1 MTFVSTHASLA
12 SMMGSWPV
20 IPSYISG
27 TATFN
32 PRVIEDHAVI
42 MGVKRETSAGFNV
55 AGMNFYLYVDGFTVS
70 ERKTINFNTYSDPY
84 TLDQV
89 IAEINADVGATV
101 AYNDN
106 GFLRLESRA
115 TLGESSALWLQT
127 FNYPEVFH
135 ELGLFSGIAHRG
147 GSLKQAKHVDPDRQ
161 VALPWQ
167 TVISDGESFTADAIN
182 RAIYQ
187 LAVNTDRTE
196 GVIGRKRIAKQEV
209 KLIPSYTPTGT
220 PSEEGVQFSGGIQV
234 FTGAATAPS
243 VGALE
248 NLFAVLDADGREY
261 TKRVTTVLTTDTVIF
276 TYADGRQIATDTGGN
291 FVAADE
297 KDEIY
302 VVSSSG
308 SLPAALQGV
317 PMKILEVQS
326 ANIAVIQPIDPAT
339 GNVILFATGGVSTD
353 RIDYSVKRCR
363 VDEVRTSQ
371 SGSRVE
377 GVNEQVSP
385 PSGSHVPARI
395 DLNNRIV
402 VPGATFVSDGV
413 QVGDQ
418 VVWASYGPTVPYSNN
433 GTYRVSQLV
442 DEETIEVVAEDWGPA
457 FLNPD
462 LSTPGNIVISTD
474 GQFYQDPF
482 VRFLPE
488 ASGGAIPDAGD
499 YIKIAYLEMTD
510 LRTATDD
517 PAAFSGGG
525 VRYQQEA
532 DDTVQ
537 KAILAIIGPSATTI
551 NDYLHD
557 DARNSMENID
567 YRLDFEH
574 YPSDTVDAGTG
585 NPAREG
591 RHRAIRPDTINMWP
605 EIGGETFTVRG
616 ATADTAGTVKMA
628 LRDESNNLVFDITK
642 VGRVNV
648 TVNAAAVASG
658 FTRYQ
663 IIDDSN
669 DVHYK
674 VQADGK
680 VGIYENATTSSTLIE
695 LDAGGPSGVGTGIS
709 RATLAGE
716 AATGPAALLTMVAD
730 ASATNPLIYSL
741 DVDAGTG
748 ELAVSVNDDGS
759 GGSVANALTVSSN
772 GSVNVNTILDV
783 NLPTATGTAMTVDYS
798 GGSAFKMDVNA
809 DGECELWGVGDGWE
823 GGGSV
828 IIRGDDA
835 TSSGRLG
842 GEAYI
847 WSGDSVDDYG
857 GWAGVIAGDGD
868 PGGSVSILAGDAFA
882 GTDIGG
888 GDIDLQGG
896 RSTGSGYSRIYMK
909 VAEAGVSGTA
919 GHTPTDYVI
928 LNGGLGKVEFR
939 RDIHFTPTTGGAVHG
954 FDSTYGIDGGDMTVR
969 GGNANPSSTNY
980 NGGDAIISGGASEGS
995 GYSSVFLKAA
1005 IAGASGSDT
1014 RTPETFM
1021 AMEGSTG
1028 HVVLYKDLYTS
1039 SGGRY
1044 IPQIKA
1050 MTTEQ
1055 ELTYTTLT
1063 AFSSTQQTIAA
1074 NTLSAGSTI
1083 RIKASGYVSVNGAS
1097 HAIGVRLREAGGASD
1112 SVTFA
1117 VSAGGYFYI
1126 EAVAT
1131 IWGAPTT
1138 TTAFRFL
1145 GQAVTGVTGGG
1156 AGTASAAGTTA
1167 VAPTMDSTQTITV
1180 EFVGVATGSSTTEI
1194 REFVVDIT

>member
-1 MTFVSTHASLA
+1 MTFVSTHSSLA
-12 SMMGSWPV
+12 SLMGSWPV

-161 VALPWQ
+161 VALPYQ
-167 TVISDGESFTADAIN
+167 AAISDGESFTADVIN
-182 RAIYQ
+182 RAIHT

-326 ANIAVIQPIDPAT
+326 ANVAVIQPIDPAT

-798 GGSAFKMDVNA
+798 GGSAFKMNVNA
-809 DGECELWGVGDGWE
+809 SGEAELWAVGDGYD
-823 GGGSV
+823 GGGNISM
-828 IIRGDDA
+828 RGADA
-835 TSSGRLG
+835 ITSSYYG
-842 GEAYI
+842 GDAYV
-847 WSGDSVDDYG
+847 WAGNGVAESG
-857 GWAGVIAGDGD
+857 GWAGLLAGDGT
-868 PGGSVSILAGDAFA
+868 PGGLASVYGGDALA
-882 GTDIGG
+882 GTDIDG
-888 GDIDLQGG
+888 GDVEIDAG
-896 RSTGSGYSRIYMK
+896 RSTGSGYSSIFFK
-909 VAEAGVSGTA
+909 VAEAGATGT
-919 GHTPTDYVI
+919 TFRNPTYYLICNGGQARVVI
-928 LNGGLGKVEFR
+928 LK
-939 RDIHFTPTTGGAVHG
+939 DIHFEGGDRVVHG
-954 FDSTYGIDGGDMTVR
+954 WDPGSATDGGDVTYR
-969 GGNANPSSTNY
+969 GGNAASHVTNY
-980 NGGDAIISGGASEGS
+980 NGGDVTVSGGSSEGS
-995 GYSSVFLKAA
+995 GYSNVFLKAA